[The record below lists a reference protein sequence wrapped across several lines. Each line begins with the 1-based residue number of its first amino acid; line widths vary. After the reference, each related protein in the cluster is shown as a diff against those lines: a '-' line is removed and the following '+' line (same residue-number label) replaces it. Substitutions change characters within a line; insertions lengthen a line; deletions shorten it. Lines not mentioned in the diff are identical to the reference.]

1 MTLLAK
7 GRALARAWY
16 AHAAG
21 VAAAIAGLLMG
32 LDPNLLG
39 AGWQTMPAEL
49 RVLIPAKLAS
59 YISLA

>member
-49 RVLIPAKLAS
+49 RVLI
-59 YISLA
+59 